1 MQNRVTVT
9 VGGLK
14 YTLLAAEGED
24 YVHRVADYVNDKLKA
39 TTGQGGIS
47 QMDSAVLTAINI
59 ADDRFKEQEA
69 SENLRRQIKELLEE
83 NARLKQESTWAS
95 DNSTPAGAPGTS
107 PRTSSP
113 RRSPTA
119 ISGASRYT

>member
-24 YVHRVADYVNDKLKA
+24 YIHRVADYVNEKLSQTAKS
-39 TTGQGGIS
+39 GKIS
-47 QMDSAVLTAINI
+47 QMDCAILTAINI
-59 ADDRFKEQEA
+59 ADERFKEQEA

-83 NARLKQESTWAS
+83 SAKLKLELSEAKREIFKLQQK
-95 DNSTPAGAPGTS
+95 
-107 PRTSSP
+107 R
-113 RRSPTA
+113 
-119 ISGASRYT
+119 

>member
-14 YTLLAAEGED
+14 YTLLTTEGED
-24 YVHRVADYVNDKLKA
+24 YVHRIADYVNGKLKGTA
-39 TTGQGGIS
+39 AQTGIS

-83 NARLKQESTWAS
+83 NSKLKQELSEAK
-95 DNSTPAGAPGTS
+95 
-107 PRTSSP
+107 REIFKLQQK
-113 RRSPTA
+113 R
-119 ISGASRYT
+119 

>member
-9 VGGLK
+9 MGGLN

-24 YVHRVADYVNDKLKA
+24 YVHRVAGYVNDKLKE
-39 TTGQGGIS
+39 TGGQGGIS
-47 QMDSAVLTAINI
+47 QMDCAILTAINI

-83 NARLKQESTWAS
+83 NSRLKAELSESK
-95 DNSTPAGAPGTS
+95 
-107 PRTSSP
+107 REIFKLQQK
-113 RRSPTA
+113 R
-119 ISGASRYT
+119 

>member
-14 YTLLAAEGED
+14 YTLLTTEGED
-24 YVHRVADYVNDKLKA
+24 YVHRVADYVNDKLKE
-39 TTGQGGIS
+39 TSGQGIS
-47 QMDSAVLTAINI
+47 QMDGAILTAINL

-83 NARLKQESTWAS
+83 NSKLKLELSEAKREIFKLQQK
-95 DNSTPAGAPGTS
+95 
-107 PRTSSP
+107 R
-113 RRSPTA
+113 
-119 ISGASRYT
+119 

>member
-83 NARLKQESTWAS
+83 NARLKQELSEIGRAS
-95 DNSTPAGAPGTS
+95 C
-107 PRTSSP
+107 RE
-113 RRSPTA
+113 RV
-119 ISGASRYT
+119 

>member
-24 YVHRVADYVNDKLKA
+24 YIHRVADYVNEKLSQTAKS
-39 TTGQGGIS
+39 GKIS
-47 QMDSAVLTAINI
+47 QMDCAILTAINI
-59 ADDRFKEQEA
+59 ADDRFKEQET

-83 NARLKQESTWAS
+83 SSTLKLELSEAKREVFKLQQK
-95 DNSTPAGAPGTS
+95 
-107 PRTSSP
+107 R
-113 RRSPTA
+113 
-119 ISGASRYT
+119 

>member
-14 YTLLAAEGED
+14 YTLLTTEGED
-24 YVHRVADYVNDKLKA
+24 YVHRVADYVNDKLKE

-47 QMDSAVLTAINI
+47 QMDGAVLTAINI

-83 NARLKQESTWAS
+83 NARLKLELSEAKREIFKLQQK
-95 DNSTPAGAPGTS
+95 
-107 PRTSSP
+107 R
-113 RRSPTA
+113 
-119 ISGASRYT
+119 